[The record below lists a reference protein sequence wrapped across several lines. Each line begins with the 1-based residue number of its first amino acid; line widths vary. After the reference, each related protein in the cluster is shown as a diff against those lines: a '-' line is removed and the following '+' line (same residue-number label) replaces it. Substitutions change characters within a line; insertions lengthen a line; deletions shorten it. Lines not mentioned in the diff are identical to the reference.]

1 MVQDSCVL
9 LSAPEGFGISRESQC
24 LGSMQSWDVSTT
36 DPSALFCPR
45 LSHLFTSGLISNL
58 SGKAGNDATRFS
70 PQAFPAHRYEGVRAK
85 EQSSLCLWQTG
96 KQGFLNGL
104 SNCVKNRACS
114 PNVTVVVFSHR
125 SQHSPP

>member
-85 EQSSLCLWQTG
+85 ELWFSLSPADWEA
-96 KQGFLNGL
+96 GL
-104 SNCVKNRACS
+104 PKWPFKLREK
-114 PNVTVVVFSHR
+114 
-125 SQHSPP
+125 